1 VVRPLQSVRIA
12 QFREHFFSAL
22 SATLRETREKGKLGG
37 IEKPMAPAQTPL
49 GTPPKTAKNPANQ
62 HKLPSMNHLQLK
74 TAPRLFCAGRVLSC
88 LIKPDRVI
96 FLFPSPLI
104 QSVSFAAKFCLELPE
119 ISLSSPNIA

>member
-1 VVRPLQSVRIA
+1 MQPPNSVLSRQEPRFQS
-12 QFREHFFSAL
+12 L
-22 SATLRETREKGKLGG
+22 SNEGKSS
-37 IEKPMAPAQTPL
+37 Q
-49 GTPPKTAKNPANQ
+49 ANQ